1 MYKKFLKRVL
11 DLVICVLAFPLF
23 IIIFIVVGI
32 LIKLED
38 GGPVLYKSERIGKDF
53 EVFNMYKFRTM
64 KINAPKIL
72 NDDGS
77 TYNAEDDE
85 RVTKLGKILR
95 ETSIDETAQIIN
107 ILIGQM
113 SVVGP
118 RASLSGAIGT
128 FKNDEMDKMSVRP
141 GVTGLTQAYYR
152 NNLTSREKRV
162 KDANYAKSLTFI
174 GDLKIIVKTFFT
186 ILKRDG
192 IYTNSTKKDEK

>member
-1 MYKKFLKRVL
+1 MKRVM
-11 DLVICVLAFPLF
+11 DLIICFLAFPLF
-23 IIIFIVVGI
+23 ILIFLVVGI

-38 GGPVLYKSERIGKDF
+38 GGPILYKSERIGKKF
-53 EVFNMYKFRTM
+53 KIFNMYKFRTM
-64 KINAPKIL
+64 RVNAPKIL

-77 TYNAEDDE
+77 TYNAENDE

-107 ILIGQM
+107 VIFGQM

-118 RASLSGAIGT
+118 RASLSGAVGT

-152 NNLTSREKRV
+152 NSLTSREKRV
-162 KDANYAKSLTFI
+162 KDANYAKSITFI
-174 GDLKIIVKTFFT
+174 GDFKIMGKTFFT
-186 ILKRDG
+186 ILKRDA
-192 IYTNSTKKDEK
+192 IYTNSIKKDEK